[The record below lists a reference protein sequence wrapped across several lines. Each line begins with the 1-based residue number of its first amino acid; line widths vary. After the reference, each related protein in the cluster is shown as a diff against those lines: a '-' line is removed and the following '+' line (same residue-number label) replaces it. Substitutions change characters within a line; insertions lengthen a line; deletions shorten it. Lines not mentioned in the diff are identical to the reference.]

1 VRGIVAHDR
10 YEDSVRSEVV
20 GDAYILMAERKLFPC
35 ASYDRMARLQLNDP
49 CAGACVHAQH
59 TRGCIDS
66 AADLPVANQLTTTHP
81 RKKTVLSPWQG
92 CFPPPASDVGL
103 VLLHTSE
110 VKDGDRISAT
120 KMIMITM
127 STLLHKDKN
136 EDHMGVIRRDLFRY
150 HFVCWSRTIPSAT
163 SKLLAYPRVIGFQ
176 IQRLEITRP
185 KPPSIVLAVFLRAPP

>member
-20 GDAYILMAERKLFPC
+20 VGDAYILMAEQKLLPC

-66 AADLPVANQLTTTHP
+66 AADLPVANQLTTTTS
-81 RKKTVLSPWQG
+81 KKRRLSSALGKDVSHRQPPTLASF
-92 CFPPPASDVGL
+92 CFTRQKLRTGI
-103 VLLHTSE
+103 
-110 VKDGDRISAT
+110 GY
-120 KMIMITM
+120 
-127 STLLHKDKN
+127 
-136 EDHMGVIRRDLFRY
+136 RRDLFRY
-150 HFVCWSRTIPSAT
+150 HLVCWSRTIPSAT
-163 SKLLAYPRVIGFQ
+163 SKLLAYPRVIDFQ

-185 KPPSIVLAVFLRAPP
+185 KPPSLILAVFLWAPP